1 MRPYESHISLHVIVV
16 GERSAAAGRVGGHEA
31 DAVVRGVPRL
41 REVCGVDL
49 VRVGQLLMID
59 NEEKTSYIV
68 NYDVANT
75 YM

>member
-49 VRVGQLLMID
+49 VRVGQLL
-59 NEEKTSYIV
+59 E
-68 NYDVANT
+68 
-75 YM
+75 